1 MHSLKLFNLF
11 RKKKSSISP
20 KPSYFPET
28 SRFFPKFPE
37 FCRSEL
43 DKNRELPNFVGL
55 NLTKLP
61 ILPFLSVLNRQKNK
75 NFSFT
80 KFKRVVVVGNP
91 CLFLFVLLI

>member
-11 RKKKSSISP
+11 RKKIIN
-20 KPSYFPET
+20 FPET
-28 SRFFPKFPE
+28 LLLSRNFPIFPKFPE

-61 ILPFLSVLNRQKNK
+61 I
-75 NFSFT
+75 
-80 KFKRVVVVGNP
+80 
-91 CLFLFVLLI
+91 